1 MYDYDWLVIGSGPA
15 GEKGAVQ
22 AAYFGKRVA
31 VIEKERVVG
40 GACINTGTLPSK
52 TLRET
57 AIYISGYRNREMYG
71 LSCNID
77 ASFSVNELMCRQDPV
92 IQGEQTRL
100 RENLRRHN
108 VDLISGTATFVDE
121 HTVEIVPASGVPRR
135 VTADAILVA
144 VGSSP
149 YRPAFV
155 PFEDPAVDDSDTI
168 LQLPTIPSELVVLGG
183 GVIGCEYGSLFAAL
197 GTKVTII
204 EGRDQILGFLD
215 GEINRLLHFQLQK
228 LGCEILLQTTVS
240 SIARHGDGLVLTLHD
255 GRELGCQRVLFAG
268 GRAGN
273 TRSLGL
279 DRIGVQVDSR
289 GLLKT
294 DAQGRL
300 AGTAS
305 GRVFAAG
312 DVVGFPSLASVAM
325 EQGRVAA
332 CHAFGFQYKQ
342 RVAEN
347 FPYGLYT
354 LPEVSMIG
362 ETEESCRQKGI
373 DYEVGRA
380 SYRGNA
386 RGQIVGDLEGVVKL
400 IFAVEDK
407 RLLGVH
413 ILGERATE
421 LIHIGQA
428 VLHFGGTI
436 DDFIDQVFNFPT
448 LSELYK
454 YAAYDGLGRKARRAT
469 SVMAAVRAE

>member
-31 VIEKERVVG
+31 VVEKEPVVG

-77 ASFSVNELMCRQDPV
+77 STFSVNELMCRQDPV
-92 IQGEQTRL
+92 IQGEQHRL

-108 VDLISGTATFVDE
+108 VDLLAGTARFLDE
-121 HTVEIVPASGVPRR
+121 HTVEITPLAGVPRR

-144 VGSSP
+144 TGSTP
-149 YRPAFV
+149 FRPDYV
-155 PFEDPAVDDSDTI
+155 PFEDPDVDDSDTI
-168 LQLPTIPSELVVLGG
+168 LQLPTIPKELVVLGG
-183 GVIGCEYGSLFAAL
+183 GVIGCEYGTLFAAL
-197 GTKVTII
+197 GTKVTIV

-215 GEINRLLHFQLQK
+215 GEINRLLHYQMQK
-228 LGCEILLQTTVS
+228 LGCEILLNTAVTE
-240 SIARHGDGLVLTLHD
+240 IGRDHEGLKLTLGD
-255 GRELGCQRVLFAG
+255 GRELRCGRLLFAG

-279 DRIGVQVDSR
+279 ERIGVQPDGR

-294 DAQGRL
+294 DPQGRVL
-300 AGTAS
+300 GARG

-332 CHAFGFQYKQ
+332 CHAFGFQYKTK
-342 RVAEN
+342 VASQ

-362 ETEESCRQKGI
+362 ETEESCRAKHI

-400 IFAVEDK
+400 IFAAEDK

-436 DDFIDQVFNFPT
+436 DDFIEQVFNFPT

-454 YAAYDGLGRKARRAT
+454 YAAYDGLGRKSRRQT
-469 SVMAAVRAE
+469 TVMAAVRPE